1 MGERTTLVVIGG
13 GNMGAAL
20 VQGLLNAGHR
30 RTDITL
36 CESRAERRIELQSM
50 FPGLSVTEHVPAC
63 TEALIAVKPGDV
75 AATCRQAVAAG
86 ATRVVS
92 IAAGVRL
99 DALQAA
105 CGEHVRVVRAMPN
118 TPATVGLAATA
129 FAAGDGC
136 GSEERE
142 WATRLLSSVG
152 LVIEVQESMLDAFT
166 GLVGSGPAYVFY
178 VAGAMREAA
187 VREGFDAA
195 TSATLVAR
203 VLVGAASLLEREPD
217 AADELR
223 RRVTSPNGTTAAG
236 VAELDARRVSD
247 AIVAAVHA
255 ATERS
260 RELGD
265 SRA

>member
-1 MGERTTLVVIGG
+1 
-13 GNMGAAL
+13 
-20 VQGLLNAGHR
+20 
-30 RTDITL
+30 
-36 CESRAERRIELQSM
+36 
-50 FPGLSVTEHVPAC
+50 
-63 TEALIAVKPGDV
+63 
-75 AATCRQAVAAG
+75 
-86 ATRVVS
+86 
-92 IAAGVRL
+92 
-99 DALQAA
+99 
-105 CGEHVRVVRAMPN
+105 
-118 TPATVGLAATA
+118 
-129 FAAGDGC
+129 
-136 GSEERE
+136 
-142 WATRLLSSVG
+142 LLSSVG

>member
-1 MGERTTLVVIGG
+1 MEERTTLVVIGG
-13 GNMGAAL
+13 GNMGSAL
-20 VQGLLNAGHR
+20 VQGLLAAGHPRDGIVVCETKADR
-30 RTDITL
+30 RTAL
-36 CESRAERRIELQSM
+36 RSM
-50 FPGLSVTEHVPAC
+50 FPGLSVSEHVPAC

-75 AATCRQAVAAG
+75 PSACGQAVAAG

-105 CGEHVRVVRAMPN
+105 CGEHVKVVRAMPN

-129 FAAGDGC
+129 FAPGHGC

-142 WATRLLSSVG
+142 WAKRLLSSVG
-152 LVIEVQESMLDAFT
+152 LVIEVHETMLDAFT

-178 VAGAMREAA
+178 MAGALRDAA
-187 VREGFDAA
+187 IREGFDAA

-203 VLVGAASLLEREPD
+203 VLVGAASLLEREPE

-236 VAELDARRVSD
+236 IAEFDSRRVD
-247 AIVAAVHA
+247 EAIIAAVHA

-265 SRA
+265 A